1 MKKKRSSRK
10 PHQLVKTQSVE
21 RDWQIVVIDQGP
33 IRKKVARECGKMMER
48 LEMARREWRQF
59 DLEDRP
65 AYGRWVSATFGA
77 LLTEIREAGE
87 RLREVAMLVA
97 EVEDEYFIDSRGGY
111 VSAYKRVMRARERV
125 REYSEAKSRE
135 VPPGEDGDAFRK
147 EGASKAEGESFRG
160 DDEDPELDDFEVEML
175 FERFCEEVLGIN
187 PDRMSD
193 KEYYRLL
200 KEFKKNVVDK
210 VTGKAKR
217 EREAKSNAGS
227 QKVPSKA
234 TPSAAK
240 PEAVRIK
247 EAYRVLV
254 RRLHPDLRADGNADV
269 SHFWHEVQEAYAQG
283 NLERLEMLLAL
294 TDIQANTTGDHTS
307 VSQMRAVLAE
317 LRRSFRALEKS
328 LKDARRDPAWD
339 FARSK
344 NREAVKT
351 RMEREMR
358 RDLSQA
364 EADYAEMRGRV
375 QRWEEAAKPAPKP
388 PKRVYTNNKPEPKPA
403 SHPKGSARQQRRG
416 FGF

>member
-1 MKKKRSSRK
+1 MKQKRSGRK
-10 PHQLVKTQSVE
+10 PHQFIKKASP
-21 RDWQIVVIDQGP
+21 RDWQIVVVDQGP
-33 IRKKVARECGKMMER
+33 IRTKAARECGKMMER

-111 VSAYKRVMRARERV
+111 GSAYKRVMQARERA
-125 REYSEAKSRE
+125 REYSEAKSRA
-135 VPPGEDGDAFRK
+135 VPPGQEGGAFR
-147 EGASKAEGESFRG
+147 GAGPFHAEEEPFG
-160 DDEDPELDDFEVEML
+160 DDEDFELDDFEVELL
-175 FERFCEEVLGIN
+175 FERFCDEVLGID
-187 PDRMSD
+187 PDRLSD
-193 KEYYRLL
+193 KEYYRML

-210 VTGKAKR
+210 VTGKAKQ
-217 EREAKSNAGS
+217 EREAKSAGS
-227 QKVPSKA
+227 KSVPSKA
-234 TPSAAK
+234 IPSAAK

-247 EAYRVLV
+247 ETYRVLV

-317 LRRSFRALEKS
+317 LRRSLKALEKS
-328 LKDARRDPAWD
+328 LKDAKKDPAWD

-344 NREAVKT
+344 NREAVKA

-358 RDLSQA
+358 SELSQA
-364 EADYAEMRGRV
+364 EAEYAEMRGRV
-375 QRWEEAAKPAPKP
+375 RRWEEAAKPAPKRE
-388 PKRVYTNNKPEPKPA
+388 KKVYTNTKPEPKPA
-403 SHPKGSARQQRRG
+403 SHPKGSARNRRTG